1 MGGDGIA
8 LWYTKD
14 RMEKGNVFGAK
25 NTFVGKR
32 PELVIE
38 ANNRVRVGRGSV
50 AKAVVASEQCEPEAK
65 ELPWKRMHAY
75 DSTMVQLKFCDCH
88 YNDS

>member
-38 ANNRVRVGRGSV
+38 ANNRVRMGPGSV
-50 AKAVVASEQCEPEAK
+50 A
-65 ELPWKRMHAY
+65 M
-75 DSTMVQLKFCDCH
+75 LKLSWPLDDANVKQKNCH
-88 YNDS
+88 GTAWTLTTAQWHS